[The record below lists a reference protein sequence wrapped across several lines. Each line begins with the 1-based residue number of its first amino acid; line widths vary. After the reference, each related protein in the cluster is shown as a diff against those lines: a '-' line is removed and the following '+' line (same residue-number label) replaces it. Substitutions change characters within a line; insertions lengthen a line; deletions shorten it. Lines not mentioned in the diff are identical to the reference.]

1 MQDPL
6 QDYKTIR
13 EFILRLMRG
22 VDLQEANTLRDLKG
36 RIGPDDWS
44 RIEER
49 VQAGQFTEETT
60 ILELLMA
67 LQNADIA
74 PEND

>member
-1 MQDPL
+1 
-6 QDYKTIR
+6 
-13 EFILRLMRG
+13 MRG
-22 VDLQEANTLRDLKG
+22 AGLQEANTLRDLKG
-36 RIGPDDWS
+36 KIGSDDWS
-44 RIEER
+44 RIEEH

-67 LQNADIA
+67 LQNADVA